1 MSDEKTQK
9 LREELGELRAEL
21 AQREAAMP
29 AHSARPHQLQAI
41 EDLEDRIAAKER
53 ELERL

>member
-9 LREELGELRAEL
+9 LREELGELREEL